1 MFDSNYNA
9 NSILPIYQNNTHHHP
24 FDDHLFNNF
33 PSHLLD
39 DDELFLDTILPYNTP
54 PPPPPPPSLV
64 STTINETTNVDQHIG
79 GSNNPGEKAAPK
91 KGIKKKQD
99 RVGGSSK
106 RRTGKKDRHSKIH
119 TAHGPRDRRMRLSL
133 QIARKFFDLQD
144 MLGFDKA
151 SKTIEWLFNKSKAA
165 IKDLSDKSCTSIL
178 PSSPLEEMIKGDCSN
193 NKEKLLCE
201 EMMNKKMGENNSNNN
216 NNNNKKGGIMFKIN
230 EKRKE
235 ARARAR
241 ERTKEKLLIKNN
253 NKEYPLEMEENPNS
267 LDNVM
272 RVNEVNQ
279 QQPLEDHMA
288 SVGIIEKFLATTA
301 SSSIDDSQD
310 EALARAFSMDLGQFG
325 AISTTME
332 GTMVVNSEYNKVQG
346 HNCAFMDRTYNQ
358 GYID

>member
-1 MFDSNYNA
+1 MQA
-9 NSILPIYQNNTHHHP
+9 AINSTRDLHMQ
-24 FDDHLFNNF
+24 
-33 PSHLLD
+33 
-39 DDELFLDTILPYNTP
+39 DETK
-54 PPPPPPPSLV
+54 SKQ
-64 STTINETTNVDQHIG
+64 NETTNVDQRIG
-79 GSNNPGEKAAPK
+79 GINNPGEKAAAK
-91 KGIKKKQD
+91 KGIKKRQD

-193 NKEKLLCE
+193 NKEILSE
-201 EMMNKKMGENNSNNN
+201 EIMNKKMGENNSN

-253 NKEYPLEMEENPNS
+253 TNINNIKEYPLEMEENPNC
-267 LDNVM
+267 LNNVM
-272 RVNEVNQ
+272 RVNEVNL

-332 GTMVVNSEYNKVQG
+332 GTMVVNSEYNQVQG